1 MPSRIMARGRA
12 ALSPERPGRRVPY
25 RVPVTI
31 VTN

>member
-12 ALSPERPGRRVPY
+12 APY
-25 RVPVTI
+25 RNGPRRRAPYRAPATI